1 MAVTG
6 TLYGLGIGPG
16 DPELITLKAHAIL
29 RRVPVIAYPAPEQG
43 ESLARRIVAAHLP
56 GGQAEIAIRMPLDAA
71 RFPAREVYDRAA
83 DEIGARLRAGD
94 DVATLCEGDP
104 FLYGS
109 FAYLFARLADAHRVE
124 VVPGVSSLTAAAAAA
139 AQPLALRSD
148 VLSVIPAP
156 LPDDDIAH
164 RLERTDSAVIMKL
177 GRHLARIRALLD
189 RLGLL
194 QRARYVEH
202 ATMAG
207 QKVLPLNDAP
217 AQAPYFSLVLVAPDG
232 APRR

>member
-1 MAVTG
+1 MTG

-29 RRVPVIAYPAPEQG
+29 RRVPVIAYPAPEHG
-43 ESLARRIVAAHLP
+43 ESLARRIVATHLP

-71 RFPAREVYDRAA
+71 RFPAREVYDQAA
-83 DEIGARLRAGD
+83 SEIGARLAAGD
-94 DVATLCEGDP
+94 DVAALCEGDP

-109 FAYLFARLADAHRVE
+109 FAYLFARLADTHRVE

-148 VLSVIPAP
+148 VLTVIPAP
-156 LPDDDIAH
+156 LPDDDIAD
-164 RLERTDSAVIMKL
+164 RLQRTDGAVIMKL

-194 QRARYVEH
+194 QRAHYVEH

-207 QKVLPLNDAP
+207 QKVLSLNDAP
-217 AQAPYFSLVLVAPDG
+217 EQAPYFSLILVAADG